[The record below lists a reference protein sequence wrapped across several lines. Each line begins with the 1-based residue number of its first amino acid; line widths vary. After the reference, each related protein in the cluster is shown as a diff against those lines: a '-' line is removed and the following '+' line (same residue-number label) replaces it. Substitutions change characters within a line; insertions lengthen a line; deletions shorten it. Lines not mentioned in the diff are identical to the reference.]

1 MKCTRYVLIWWE
13 PHPPPPLP
21 RPSLPP
27 PALCQVG
34 EIARAAAIFEVD
46 EIVVY
51 DDLSVSRKGQG
62 GVRDD
67 SATVN
72 FNARGGDAV
81 GGRGGRGGGGRGD
94 GAAGGGR
101 GRGGGRGDGGGGG
114 DRNNPNVFMARL
126 LQVRVALYGSF

>member
-1 MKCTRYVLIWWE
+1 M
-13 PHPPPPLP
+13 
-21 RPSLPP
+21 
-27 PALCQVG
+27 G

-67 SATVN
+67 SASV
-72 FNARGGDAV
+72 A
-81 GGRGGRGGGGRGD
+81 
-94 GAAGGGR
+94 AAGGFN
-101 GRGGGRGDGGGGG
+101 RGGSSANGSGGGGGGG

-126 LQVRVALYGSF
+126 LQVRHVITFNMDENAPFIFLLPSSTLVVW

>member
-1 MKCTRYVLIWWE
+1 M
-13 PHPPPPLP
+13 
-21 RPSLPP
+21 
-27 PALCQVG
+27 G

-67 SATVN
+67 SASVGAGG
-72 FNARGGDAV
+72 FNAAKTTGSGGS
-81 GGRGGRGGGGRGD
+81 GS
-94 GAAGGGR
+94 
-101 GRGGGRGDGGGGG
+101 GG

-126 LQVRVALYGSF
+126 LQVRV

>member
-1 MKCTRYVLIWWE
+1 M
-13 PHPPPPLP
+13 
-21 RPSLPP
+21 
-27 PALCQVG
+27 G

-67 SATVN
+67 SASVGASG
-72 FNARGGDAV
+72 FNAATTTGSV
-81 GGRGGRGGGGRGD
+81 GSGS
-94 GAAGGGR
+94 
-101 GRGGGRGDGGGGG
+101 GG

-126 LQVRVALYGSF
+126 LQVGKGREGG